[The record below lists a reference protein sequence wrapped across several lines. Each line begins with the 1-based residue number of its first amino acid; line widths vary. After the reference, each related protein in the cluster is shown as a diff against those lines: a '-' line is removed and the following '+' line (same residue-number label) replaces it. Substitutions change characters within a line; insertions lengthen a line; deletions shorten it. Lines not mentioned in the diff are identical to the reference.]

1 MHRPTTRTLLPLMA
15 ASMLAGVTLAGVRH
29 AYAARLSG
37 PLEFSG
43 KSALEF
49 TARAVAFGPRPA
61 GSAANRRLQDYI
73 RSQLR
78 LRGCQII
85 DDAFVA
91 RTPVGRIPMN
101 NIIARFPGS
110 SGRAVAISGHFDT
123 KDIPGIRFI
132 GANDGG
138 SSTGLLLEFARIL
151 PTLPHPDDVY
161 LIWFDG
167 EEAFGNWTAANG
179 VFGSRHLADRWAAD
193 GTLSRLKALI
203 NVDMIG
209 DRDLGILQ
217 ESNSTPWLRERVW
230 KVAAEFGYGRYFLRF
245 GGAVEDDHAPFLRKG
260 VAALDLIDF
269 DYGPDNAWWHTA
281 SDSMDK
287 LSAHSLEVVGRVLVE
302 TLKRV

>member
-1 MHRPTTRTLLPLMA
+1 MA
-15 ASMLAGVTLAGVRH
+15 AFLVAGAMP
-29 AYAARLSG
+29 AAERRSRA
-37 PLEFSG
+37 PQAAPVAEFSG
-43 KSALEF
+43 ESALQF
-49 TARAVAFGPRPA
+49 TAKAVSFGPRPA

-73 RSQLR
+73 HSQLK
-78 LRGCQII
+78 LRRCQVI
-85 DDAFVA
+85 DDPFVA
-91 RTPVGRIPMN
+91 RTPAGRIAMN

-123 KDIPGIRFI
+123 KDMPGIRFV

-151 PTLPHPDDVY
+151 AARRYSDDVY

-167 EEAFGNWTAANG
+167 EEAFGEWSPVNG
-179 VFGSRHLADRWAAD
+179 VFGSRHLADRWAAN

-209 DRDLGILQ
+209 DKDLGILQ

-230 KVAAEFGYGRYFLRF
+230 KVAGEFGYGRYFLQF
-245 GGAVEDDHAPFLRKG
+245 GGPVEDDHAPFLARG

-269 DYGPDNAWWHTA
+269 DYGPGNAWWHTA
-281 SDSMDK
+281 ADTMDK

-302 TLKRV
+302 ALTRL